1 MEEINSKK
9 TEAFLTAIKTLA
21 DEECKS
27 IDEETDRLRVE
38 RLRALQKEA
47 EDRYKSYTEYETARI
62 KADCNSAVSECEERS
77 RKELTDLRAELCKKV
92 YVIHR
97 RNEFRGEQRLCEE
110 LRSFHNIEFLL
121 NEYTKTDSYREKLV
135 SSAKEIAEAFDGG
148 DVELFLRKE
157 DLVFSDDLKAIFKN
171 GCVVTES
178 DDIVYGGLRAA
189 DRKTHCLADDTLD
202 TKLKEQK
209 EWFLEHSGLSIEE

>member
-1 MEEINSKK
+1 MFD
-9 TEAFLTAIKTLA
+9 AA
-21 DEECKS
+21 
-27 IDEETDRLRVE
+27 
-38 RLRALQKEA
+38 
-47 EDRYKSYTEYETARI
+47 
-62 KADCNSAVSECEERS
+62 
-77 RKELTDLRAELCKKV
+77 
-92 YVIHR
+92 
-97 RNEFRGEQRLCEE
+97 GEK
-110 LRSFHNIEFLL
+110 I

>member
-92 YVIHR
+92 
-97 RNEFRGEQRLCEE
+97 FDAAGEK
-110 LRSFHNIEFLL
+110 I

-157 DLVFSDDLKAIFKN
+157 DLVFSDDLKAIFKKRLCRN
-171 GCVVTES
+171 RKRRHSLRRFES
-178 DDIVYGGLRAA
+178 CG
-189 DRKTHCLADDTLD
+189 
-202 TKLKEQK
+202 QK
-209 EWFLEHSGLSIEE
+209 NALPCRRYS

>member
-110 LRSFHNIEFLL
+110 LKSFHNIEFLL
-121 NEYTKTDSYREKLV
+121 NSEIKKINGKTRLESVLV
-135 SSAKEIAEAFDGG
+135 KNNLSGEETVLPLDGLFVAIGKEPQNEIFAE
-148 DVELFLRKE
+148 
-157 DLVFSDDLKAIFKN
+157 
-171 GCVVTES
+171 VTELDENGYIKANES
-178 DDIVYGGLRAA
+178 CKTSTDGIYAAGDCRTKAFRQLTTAAA
-189 DRKTHCLADDTLD
+189 DGTVAA
-202 TKLKEQK
+202 
-209 EWFLEHSGLSIEE
+209 LSP

>member
-92 YVIHR
+92 
-97 RNEFRGEQRLCEE
+97 FDAAGEK
-110 LRSFHNIEFLL
+110 I

-178 DDIVYGGLRAA
+178 DDIVYGTALPTILLIQNSKSKKNGSLNIR
-189 DRKTHCLADDTLD
+189 DFPSRSDIFVRECNIRYQRPCRYHKRRD
-202 TKLKEQK
+202 
-209 EWFLEHSGLSIEE
+209 

>member
-38 RLRALQKEA
+38 RLRALQEEA

-92 YVIHR
+92 
-97 RNEFRGEQRLCEE
+97 FDAAGEK
-110 LRSFHNIEFLL
+110 I
-121 NEYTKTDSYREKLV
+121 NEYTKTDSYHEKLV

>member
-92 YVIHR
+92 
-97 RNEFRGEQRLCEE
+97 FDAAGEK
-110 LRSFHNIEFLL
+110 I

-135 SSAKEIAEAFDGG
+135 
-148 DVELFLRKE
+148 LRKV
-157 DLVFSDDLKAIFKN
+157 LRVFCYDLKAIFKN

>member
-38 RLRALQKEA
+38 RLRALQEEA

-92 YVIHR
+92 
-97 RNEFRGEQRLCEE
+97 FDAAG
-110 LRSFHNIEFLL
+110 
-121 NEYTKTDSYREKLV
+121 EKLTSIQKPILTAKSLFHRQKRLPRLLTAVMLSCFYAKRISCFPTISRRYLKTVV
-135 SSAKEIAEAFDGG
+135 S
-148 DVELFLRKE
+148 
-157 DLVFSDDLKAIFKN
+157 
-171 GCVVTES
+171 
-178 DDIVYGGLRAA
+178 
-189 DRKTHCLADDTLD
+189 
-202 TKLKEQK
+202 
-209 EWFLEHSGLSIEE
+209 

>member
-1 MEEINSKK
+1 M
-9 TEAFLTAIKTLA
+9 
-21 DEECKS
+21 
-27 IDEETDRLRVE
+27 
-38 RLRALQKEA
+38 RALQEEA

-77 RKELTDLRAELCKKV
+77 RKELTDLRAELC
-92 YVIHR
+92 
-97 RNEFRGEQRLCEE
+97 
-110 LRSFHNIEFLL
+110 
-121 NEYTKTDSYREKLV
+121 
-135 SSAKEIAEAFDGG
+135 
-148 DVELFLRKE
+148 
-157 DLVFSDDLKAIFKN
+157 KAIFKN

>member
-1 MEEINSKK
+1 MKK
-9 TEAFLTAIKTLA
+9 LTSIQKPILTA
-21 DEECKS
+21 KS
-27 IDEETDRLRVE
+27 LF
-38 RLRALQKEA
+38 
-47 EDRYKSYTEYETARI
+47 
-62 KADCNSAVSECEERS
+62 
-77 RKELTDLRAELCKKV
+77 
-92 YVIHR
+92 HR
-97 RNEFRGEQRLCEE
+97 Q
-110 LRSFHNIEFLL
+110 
-121 NEYTKTDSYREKLV
+121 
-135 SSAKEIAEAFDGG
+135 KEIAEAFDGG

-209 EWFLEHSGLSIEE
+209 RMVP

>member
-62 KADCNSAVSECEERS
+62 KAPSPSVKKGQEKSLPIFAQSFAKRCLTRQVKKLTSIQKPILTAKSLFHRQKRLPRLLTAVMLSCFYAKRISCFPTIS
-77 RKELTDLRAELCKKV
+77 RRYL
-92 YVIHR
+92 
-97 RNEFRGEQRLCEE
+97 
-110 LRSFHNIEFLL
+110 
-121 NEYTKTDSYREKLV
+121 KTVV
-135 SSAKEIAEAFDGG
+135 S
-148 DVELFLRKE
+148 
-157 DLVFSDDLKAIFKN
+157 
-171 GCVVTES
+171 
-178 DDIVYGGLRAA
+178 
-189 DRKTHCLADDTLD
+189 
-202 TKLKEQK
+202 
-209 EWFLEHSGLSIEE
+209 

>member
-38 RLRALQKEA
+38 RLRALQEEA

-92 YVIHR
+92 
-97 RNEFRGEQRLCEE
+97 FDAAG
-110 LRSFHNIEFLL
+110 
-121 NEYTKTDSYREKLV
+121 EKLTSIQKPILTAKSLFHRQKRLPRLLTAGMLSCFYAKRISCFPTISRRYLKTVV
-135 SSAKEIAEAFDGG
+135 S
-148 DVELFLRKE
+148 
-157 DLVFSDDLKAIFKN
+157 
-171 GCVVTES
+171 
-178 DDIVYGGLRAA
+178 
-189 DRKTHCLADDTLD
+189 
-202 TKLKEQK
+202 
-209 EWFLEHSGLSIEE
+209 

>member
-77 RKELTDLRAELCKKV
+77 RKELT
-92 YVIHR
+92 
-97 RNEFRGEQRLCEE
+97 
-110 LRSFHNIEFLL
+110 
-121 NEYTKTDSYREKLV
+121 
-135 SSAKEIAEAFDGG
+135 EAFDGG

>member
-62 KADCNSAVSECEERS
+62 KADCNSASPNV
-77 RKELTDLRAELCKKV
+77 KKV
-92 YVIHR
+92 KKR
-97 RNEFRGEQRLCEE
+97 A
-110 LRSFHNIEFLL
+110 
-121 NEYTKTDSYREKLV
+121 YRP
-135 SSAKEIAEAFDGG
+135 SRDFAKRCLTRQ
-148 DVELFLRKE
+148 V
-157 DLVFSDDLKAIFKN
+157 KN
-171 GCVVTES
+171 
-178 DDIVYGGLRAA
+178 
-189 DRKTHCLADDTLD
+189 
-202 TKLKEQK
+202 
-209 EWFLEHSGLSIEE
+209 

>member
-1 MEEINSKK
+1 M
-9 TEAFLTAIKTLA
+9 
-21 DEECKS
+21 
-27 IDEETDRLRVE
+27 RVE
-38 RLRALQKEA
+38 RLHALQTEA

-77 RKELTDLRAELCKKV
+77 RKELTDFAQSFAKRCLTRQVKKLTS
-92 YVIHR
+92 IQKPILTAKSLFHR
-97 RNEFRGEQRLCEE
+97 QR
-110 LRSFHNIEFLL
+110 
-121 NEYTKTDSYREKLV
+121 D
-135 SSAKEIAEAFDGG
+135 AEAFDGG

-171 GCVVTES
+171 SCVVTES

>member
-77 RKELTDLRAELCKKV
+77 RKELTDLRAELCKRCLTRQVKKLTS
-92 YVIHR
+92 IQKPILTAKSLFHR
-97 RNEFRGEQRLCEE
+97 QKRLP
-110 LRSFHNIEFLL
+110 RLL
-121 NEYTKTDSYREKLV
+121 TAGMLSCFYAKRISCFPTISRRYLKTVV
-135 SSAKEIAEAFDGG
+135 S
-148 DVELFLRKE
+148 
-157 DLVFSDDLKAIFKN
+157 
-171 GCVVTES
+171 
-178 DDIVYGGLRAA
+178 
-189 DRKTHCLADDTLD
+189 
-202 TKLKEQK
+202 
-209 EWFLEHSGLSIEE
+209 

>member
-62 KADCNSAVSECEERS
+62 KTDCNSAVSNVKKGQEKSLPIFAQSFAKRCLTRQVKKLTSIQKPILTAKSLFHRQKRLPRLLTAGMLSCFYAKRISCFPTIS
-77 RKELTDLRAELCKKV
+77 RRYL
-92 YVIHR
+92 
-97 RNEFRGEQRLCEE
+97 
-110 LRSFHNIEFLL
+110 
-121 NEYTKTDSYREKLV
+121 KTVV
-135 SSAKEIAEAFDGG
+135 S
-148 DVELFLRKE
+148 
-157 DLVFSDDLKAIFKN
+157 
-171 GCVVTES
+171 
-178 DDIVYGGLRAA
+178 
-189 DRKTHCLADDTLD
+189 
-202 TKLKEQK
+202 
-209 EWFLEHSGLSIEE
+209 

>member
-92 YVIHR
+92 
-97 RNEFRGEQRLCEE
+97 FDAAGEK
-110 LRSFHNIEFLL
+110 I

-171 GCVVTES
+171 ALPCRRYS
-178 DDIVYGGLRAA
+178 
-189 DRKTHCLADDTLD
+189 
-202 TKLKEQK
+202 
-209 EWFLEHSGLSIEE
+209 

>member
-77 RKELTDLRAELCKKV
+77 RKELTDLRAELCRKV
-92 YVIHR
+92 
-97 RNEFRGEQRLCEE
+97 FDAAGEK
-110 LRSFHNIEFLL
+110 I
-121 NEYTKTDSYREKLV
+121 NEYTNCLLYTSPSPRDS
-135 SSAKEIAEAFDGG
+135 
-148 DVELFLRKE
+148 
-157 DLVFSDDLKAIFKN
+157 
-171 GCVVTES
+171 
-178 DDIVYGGLRAA
+178 
-189 DRKTHCLADDTLD
+189 
-202 TKLKEQK
+202 
-209 EWFLEHSGLSIEE
+209 

>member
-92 YVIHR
+92 
-97 RNEFRGEQRLCEE
+97 FDAAGEK
-110 LRSFHNIEFLL
+110 I
-121 NEYTKTDSYREKLV
+121 NEYTKTDSYRESLFHRQKRLPRLLTVGMLSCFYAKRISCFPTISRRYLKTVV
-135 SSAKEIAEAFDGG
+135 S
-148 DVELFLRKE
+148 
-157 DLVFSDDLKAIFKN
+157 
-171 GCVVTES
+171 
-178 DDIVYGGLRAA
+178 
-189 DRKTHCLADDTLD
+189 
-202 TKLKEQK
+202 
-209 EWFLEHSGLSIEE
+209 

>member
-92 YVIHR
+92 
-97 RNEFRGEQRLCEE
+97 FDAAGEK
-110 LRSFHNIEFLL
+110 I

-135 SSAKEIAEAFDGG
+135 SSAKEIAEALKNCKAAAIMDRCESYNGNGG
-148 DVELFLRKE
+148 PLGSEVPAAL
-157 DLVFSDDLKAIFKN
+157 FKN
-171 GCVVTES
+171 KVM
-178 DDIVYGGLRAA
+178 
-189 DRKTHCLADDTLD
+189 
-202 TKLKEQK
+202 
-209 EWFLEHSGLSIEE
+209 IEAVNYILQEEVK

>member
-92 YVIHR
+92 
-97 RNEFRGEQRLCEE
+97 FDAAGEK
-110 LRSFHNIEFLL
+110 I

-178 DDIVYGGLRAA
+178 DDIVYGGLRTEKRTALPTILLIQNSKSKKNGSLNIR
-189 DRKTHCLADDTLD
+189 DFPSRSDIFVRECNIRYQRPCRYHKRRD
-202 TKLKEQK
+202 
-209 EWFLEHSGLSIEE
+209 

>member
-92 YVIHR
+92 
-97 RNEFRGEQRLCEE
+97 FDAAGEK
-110 LRSFHNIEFLL
+110 I

-171 GCVVTES
+171 
-178 DDIVYGGLRAA
+178 AA
-189 DRKTHCLADDTLD
+189 C
-202 TKLKEQK
+202 
-209 EWFLEHSGLSIEE
+209 

>member
-1 MEEINSKK
+1 MSNSGKNQFCC
-9 TEAFLTAIKTLA
+9 TFEFG
-21 DEECKS
+21 DCF
-27 IDEETDRLRVE
+27 R
-38 RLRALQKEA
+38 RA
-47 EDRYKSYTEYETARI
+47 
-62 KADCNSAVSECEERS
+62 
-77 RKELTDLRAELCKKV
+77 
-92 YVIHR
+92 
-97 RNEFRGEQRLCEE
+97 
-110 LRSFHNIEFLL
+110 
-121 NEYTKTDSYREKLV
+121 
-135 SSAKEIAEAFDGG
+135 GG

>member
-62 KADCNSAVSECEERS
+62 KADCNSAVSE
-77 RKELTDLRAELCKKV
+77 LCKKV
-92 YVIHR
+92 
-97 RNEFRGEQRLCEE
+97 FDAAGEK
-110 LRSFHNIEFLL
+110 I

>member
-1 MEEINSKK
+1 MRSWKK
-9 TEAFLTAIKTLA
+9 STAKRQRRSIKTLA

-92 YVIHR
+92 FDAAGEKILTARSLFHR
-97 RNEFRGEQRLCEE
+97 QKRLP
-110 LRSFHNIEFLL
+110 RLL
-121 NEYTKTDSYREKLV
+121 TAGMLSCFYAKRISCFPTISRRYLKTVV
-135 SSAKEIAEAFDGG
+135 S
-148 DVELFLRKE
+148 
-157 DLVFSDDLKAIFKN
+157 
-171 GCVVTES
+171 
-178 DDIVYGGLRAA
+178 
-189 DRKTHCLADDTLD
+189 
-202 TKLKEQK
+202 
-209 EWFLEHSGLSIEE
+209 